1 MAPFLLIG
9 ATTLMQERPTIRKI
23 VFTYEADELLVDTA
37 REASGGAT
45 VVVTAAEDDLRREI
59 VDAQMTIG
67 AGYSD
72 AVRSAAPGIVW
83 HHVPWAGV
91 ESVVTPMMREQGTI
105 LTNSSGIS
113 APAMAEHAIA
123 FMLSFAR
130 AFPLFHRE
138 QERRSWRGW
147 ENRPTFFELTNQTV
161 LLLGTGAIGQAV
173 AERLRPF
180 GCRIIGA
187 RRNGGAVD
195 GFDQVVP
202 FEDVASI
209 LPQVDHVVSSLP
221 LTPATERIVDRQFI
235 QTMKQGSYFHN
246 VGRGRTVDQDA
257 LIEAL
262 RSGHLAGAGLDVT
275 DPEPLPEDHPL
286 WDAPNVIITGHTSG
300 NSPLFNERGADV
312 LRENL
317 RRYRA
322 GEDLLNVVDLDA
334 GY

>member
-1 MAPFLLIG
+1 MP
-9 ATTLMQERPTIRKI
+9 ERSIIRKI
-23 VFTYEADELLVDTA
+23 VFTYDADELLVNA
-37 REASGGAT
+37 AKEESGGAA
-45 VVVTAAEDDLRREI
+45 VVVAATEDDLRREI

-72 AVRSAAPGIVW
+72 EVRSTAPGLVW

-130 AFPLFHRE
+130 AFPLFYRE
-138 QERRSWRGW
+138 QERHSWRGW
-147 ENRPTFFELTNQTV
+147 ETRPTFFELTGQTV
-161 LLLGTGAIGQAV
+161 LLLGTGAIGKAI

-180 GCRIIGA
+180 GCRVIGA
-187 RRNGGAVD
+187 RRNGGAID
-195 GFDQVVP
+195 GFDDVVRID
-202 FEDVASI
+202 EVAPV
-209 LPQVDHVVSSLP
+209 LPEVDHVVSSLP
-221 LTPATERIVDRQFI
+221 LTPATERIVDRAFI
-235 QTMKQGSYFHN
+235 QAMKPGSYFHN

-300 NSPLFNERGADV
+300 NSPLFSARGAEV

-322 GEDLLNVVDLDA
+322 GEELLNVVDLEA